1 MTKYGM
7 LVTGPNASGKTTATQ
22 RALKMWENDARLK
35 TVYADNSD
43 RSAFKGT
50 MNDMV
55 ELLLGIWESD
65 ATLVVVEGTNR
76 IATVLGRVI
85 ERNPQ
90 ARGWSAHVAVPT
102 SGAVMGDHIRRRC
115 ALLKKRY
122 RDDYWTARVLDYES
136 QRRYKNKMAEA
147 FSEGAVY
154 YYPIESDYT
163 GTDAIYEQVHLRA
176 ATTLGEPLPEYQTEQ
191 TQVVARG
198 LF

>member
-1 MTKYGM
+1 MKYGM

-22 RALKMWENDARLK
+22 KALQFWVGDQRMR

-65 ATLVVVEGTNR
+65 AHLVVVEGTNR

-85 ERNPQ
+85 ERAPD
-90 ARGWSAHVAVPT
+90 ARKWSAHVAVPT
-102 SGAVMGDHIRRRC
+102 SGAVMGEHIRRRC
-115 ALLKKRY
+115 ELLKKRY
-122 RDDYWTARVLDYES
+122 RDDYWVERVLDYES
-136 QRRYKNKMAEA
+136 QRRYRNKMQEA
-147 FSEGAVY
+147 FSGGPVY
-154 YYPIESDYT
+154 YYPIEADYE
-163 GTDAIYEQVHLRA
+163 GVDLLRDQVHTFA
-176 ATTLGEPLPEYQTEQ
+176 ATILGDPQIAAGPALEQEP
-191 TQVVARG
+191 VWG